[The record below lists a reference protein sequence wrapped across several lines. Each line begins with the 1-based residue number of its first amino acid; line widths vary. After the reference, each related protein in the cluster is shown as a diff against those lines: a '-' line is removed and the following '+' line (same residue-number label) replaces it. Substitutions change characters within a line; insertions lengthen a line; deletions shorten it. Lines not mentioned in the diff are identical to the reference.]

1 MKILIAE
8 DDERPRRMMDQMLRK
23 MGYEVI
29 TSESGR
35 DALDKLLSP
44 NGPRLAIL
52 DWVMPEMSGIEVCR
66 SLRVAREAKDVFVI
80 LLISKDT
87 REALVEGLDAGAD
100 EFLTKQC
107 SSEELK
113 ARLRTGVRILQ
124 LEEKLLAARWNTRRL
139 LYQLA

>member
-8 DDERPRRMMDQMLRK
+8 DDEILRRMMDQMLRK

-29 TSESGR
+29 ASENGR

-52 DWVMPEMSGIEVCR
+52 DWAMPEMSGPEVCR
-66 SLRVAREAKDVFVI
+66 SLRVASEPKDVFVI
-80 LLISKDT
+80 LLTSKDAG
-87 REALVEGLDAGAD
+87 EALVDGLDAGAD

-113 ARLRTGVRILQ
+113 ARLRTGVRVLQ